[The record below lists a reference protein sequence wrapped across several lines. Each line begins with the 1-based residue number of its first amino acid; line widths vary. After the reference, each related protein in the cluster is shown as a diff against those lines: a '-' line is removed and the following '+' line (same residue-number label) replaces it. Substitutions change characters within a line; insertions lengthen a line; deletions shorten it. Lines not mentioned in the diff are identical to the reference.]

1 MQLISKFNEEIRFL
15 FCAIYIFDKSA
26 WVTSWKDKKDIAIPD
41 GFQKIL
47 NESRR
52 KPNKVSVDKG
62 SEFCNRSMKSCLKI
76 NGIET
81 YSTHFEGKSV
91 IAEKFIRTLRNKIYK
106 SMTSI
111 LKYVYIDKLGYI
123 VHKDNNI
130 YITQLTW
137 NLLRLRIVYILT
149 LVKKSNDN
157 DHKFK
162 VGDNVIISKY
172 KNIFAEGCS
181 PNLSEKVFLI

>member
-1 MQLISKFNEEIRFL
+1 MLFIFLIKMLGLLLERI
-15 FCAIYIFDKSA
+15 
-26 WVTSWKDKKDIAIPD
+26 KKTAIPD

-130 YITQLTW
+130 YITQLT
-137 NLLRLRIVYILT
+137 
-149 LVKKSNDN
+149 
-157 DHKFK
+157 
-162 VGDNVIISKY
+162 
-172 KNIFAEGCS
+172 
-181 PNLSEKVFLI
+181 

>member
-1 MQLISKFNEEIRFL
+1 
-15 FCAIYIFDKSA
+15 
-26 WVTSWKDKKDIAIPD
+26 
-41 GFQKIL
+41 
-47 NESRR
+47 
-52 KPNKVSVDKG
+52 
-62 SEFCNRSMKSCLKI
+62 
-76 NGIET
+76 
-81 YSTHFEGKSV
+81 
-91 IAEKFIRTLRNKIYK
+91 
-106 SMTSI
+106 MTSI